1 MGIAGIV
8 DGWLSSDF
16 PWLWGCFQSHHCCPG
31 YEHNSQ
37 IRHGMLESQIWAR
50 QTFGRE
56 RHGEKPPV
64 CSLGMFGQNLNVSE
78 CPEGMNRATPAFKHF
93 PTAWCKYNF
102 PACYKKC
109 LQVIHHSLWKKVFC
123 CHLFWVQK
131 VSRSSNRIKHFEA
144 LNWLNI
150 FLFAALAA
158 FYSWFSM
165 WGLPRRCNDFLLPG
179 AVENRYTYE
188 MGDWP
193 SKIAGRIPLKV
204 IDFFWILGAVQFWD
218 APKWSWWGPMGP
230 STWDVTLK
238 GYLLE
243 WCRRISPFPITQ
255 ISWLLSLVKHMNL
268 CRYNHGLY
276 WKHWSNCKQKLR
288 SFPCVQTCVSNLSF
302 E

>member
-1 MGIAGIV
+1 MAFFRFSMTLRLFSV
-8 DGWLSSDF
+8 SPLL
-16 PWLWGCFQSHHCCPG
+16 PC

-218 APKWSWWGPMGP
+218 APKWSWWGPMAP
-230 STWDVTLK
+230 STWHATLK
-238 GYLLE
+238 GV
-243 WCRRISPFPITQ
+243 T
-255 ISWLLSLVKHMNL
+255 SWSDAGGFLHFRLPKF
-268 CRYNHGLY
+268 HGY
-276 WKHWSNCKQKLR
+276 WAWWNIWSMQ
-288 SFPCVQTCVSNLSF
+288 V
-302 E
+302 